1 MLDVLAGALIT
12 GGLIVALLF
21 NAIVGLLMLA
31 CGLLAI
37 IAARPRPS

>member
-12 GGLIVALLF
+12 AGLLVALLL
-21 NAIVGLLMLA
+21 NAVIGLLMLA

-37 IAARPRPS
+37 IAARP